1 MNIWLLIFILFWII
15 GSVLSL
21 ILNIK
26 IVHRWDWFNPFKK
39 YGFFGVL
46 DYFVPIIVSWIGLA
60 IFAFQTKE

>member
-26 IVHRWDWFNPFKK
+26 IAHRRDWFGPFKK
-39 YGFFGVL
+39 YGFLGVL
-46 DYFVPIIVSWIGLA
+46 DYFVPIIMSWVGLA
-60 IFAFQTKE
+60 VFAFQTKE